1 MSGSVRPCNDL
12 GLPHGLL
19 YARRYVTGWKCD
31 RHTPS
36 AVRGLPEPPPGP
48 GWPSGS
54 YLNHPDRT
62 EPEPSAEEPP
72 S

>member
-12 GLPHGLL
+12 GLPHGLV

-31 RHTPS
+31 LHTPR
-36 AVRGLPEPPPGP
+36 AIRGLPECPPGP
-48 GWPSGS
+48 GWPPRDDPQPTTDQ
-54 YLNHPDRT
+54 LP
-62 EPEPSAEEPP
+62 AEELEPP